1 MLRLLMY
8 VPDLSAFWT
17 SSSFHCATKGLY
29 FLLFT
34 ATNIYIGTR
43 AAGVPR
49 GENDILLARL
59 R

>member
-17 SSSFHCATKGLY
+17 SSFHCATKGLY
-29 FLLFT
+29 FLLIT
-34 ATNIYIGTR
+34 ATNIYTGTR
-43 AAGVPR
+43 PAGAPR